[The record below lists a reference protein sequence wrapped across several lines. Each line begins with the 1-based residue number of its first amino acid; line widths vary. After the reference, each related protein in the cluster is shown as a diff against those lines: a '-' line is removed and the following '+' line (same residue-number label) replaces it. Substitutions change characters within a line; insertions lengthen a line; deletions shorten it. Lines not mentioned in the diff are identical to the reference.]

1 MTTSWCLYS
10 HCYTVVIA
18 SVQLH
23 CTATIMIITTFT
35 KWVIVISEV
44 EGAHIKI
51 VWFRGP
57 KIYTFAVN
65 RRELMATKVHS
76 FGELWTFHMCTSVY
90 FKYCYS

>member
-10 HCYTVVIA
+10 HCYTVVIASVQLHCTA

-44 EGAHIKI
+44 EGAHIKNCL
-51 VWFRGP
+51 VSWPKNLYFR
-57 KIYTFAVN
+57 
-65 RRELMATKVHS
+65 S
-76 FGELWTFHMCTSVY
+76 
-90 FKYCYS
+90 

>member
-44 EGAHIKI
+44 EGVHIKNCL
-51 VWFRGP
+51 VSWPKNLYFR
-57 KIYTFAVN
+57 
-65 RRELMATKVHS
+65 S
-76 FGELWTFHMCTSVY
+76 
-90 FKYCYS
+90 